1 MLKNNKNIGV
11 FLSAALMAG
20 FSTGLLFAEESTPA
34 KTVLTIEKAVEY
46 AEQNSRTLKSKT
58 IDLEMKERASK
69 YGWNVLLPNV
79 QVSGTLNRTTDTD
92 STWSSIVSGVG
103 QGASAQAGQWIPY
116 NQWESMATTAGFENN
131 ESLHWAAVGSLGV
144 SWNFTVAYIAQ
155 IRAAKVSY
163 ESGKL
168 SWEQS
173 RRETVMNVKKLFY
186 GLLLQQD
193 ALKIQQTTLKNARQR
208 ADQAETNY
216 KNGSVPELSLLQAQV
231 NYENMKPDVEKAE
244 QALRQQIDTFAFLIG
259 MPVGTEIE
267 LEGTIE
273 PTYVDVTTEELLKK
287 FGTESL
293 QIRSLER
300 SKEAAKLGVAAL
312 DFASYLPTLA
322 VNYTY
327 QPTLAPYGIDFDKW
341 SDSDNWSD
349 KGSFSMTLAW
359 NITNMLPWSTNRQK
373 AADSKAQLKQLELNI
388 EMMRENQ
395 KVEVRKAVDTLNQAR
410 DQIEAMGRNIQLAQ
424 RAYEMTA
431 RSYRNGTTEL
441 LDLRDSE
448 TQLNQAKLGQL
459 NQKFNYLSAL
469 MDLENTLNVDL
480 SAEYAG
486 KESK

>member
-1 MLKNNKNIGV
+1 MLKKSKSISV
-11 FLSAALMAG
+11 FLCTALMAG
-20 FSTGLLFAEESTPA
+20 FSAGGLFAQESA
-34 KTVLTIEKAVEY
+34 SGKTVLTIEKAVEY

-58 IDLEMKERASK
+58 IDLEMKERAAK
-69 YGWNVLLPNV
+69 YGWNVLLPSV
-79 QVSGTLNRTTDTD
+79 QATGTLNRTTDSD

-103 QGASAQAGQWIPY
+103 QGYFFQTGVRDPST
-116 NQWESMATTAGFENN
+116 WESMATAAGFENN

-186 GLLLQQD
+186 GLLLQQE
-193 ALKIQQTTLKNARQR
+193 ALKIQQTTLNNARQR
-208 ADQAETNY
+208 AEQAETNF

-231 NYENMKPDVEKAE
+231 NYQNTKPDVEKAE
-244 QALRQQIDTFAFLIG
+244 QALRQQLDTFAFLIG
-259 MPVGTEIE
+259 LPVGTEIE

-273 PTYVDVTTEELLKK
+273 PTYVNVTTEELLKK
-287 FGTESL
+287 YGTESL

-322 VNYTY
+322 VNYSY

-341 SDSDNWSD
+341 SDGDNWSD

-359 NITNMLPWSTNRQK
+359 NITNMLPWSANRQK

-469 MDLENTLNVDL
+469 MDLENTLNMDL
-480 SAEYAG
+480 TAEYAA